1 MVNPVIGRVGVVGC
15 GQMGAGIAEVCAR
28 SGYTVVVGEVDA
40 ARLDAG
46 LARIVASLEKAVARG
61 KLGDGDRAS
70 ARARIAGTT
79 DIQDLNDC
87 DLIIEA
93 VPEVMALKRE
103 VFARLGDV
111 APAHAVLA
119 SNTSCLAIVEL
130 AMASGRPAQVLGMH
144 FMQPAPVRPLLEL
157 VTTLL
162 TAPETLETARAF
174 GESLGK
180 TVVVSQ
186 DEPGF
191 IVNRL
196 LLPGLLQAVELW
208 ERGVATRDE
217 IDTAAQL
224 GLGHPLGPL
233 ALLDLIGLDTVVMI
247 ADAIYGE
254 THDARFVA
262 PAILRRM
269 VTAGRLGRKAGIGFY
284 EYVDRSQP

>member
-1 MVNPVIGRVGVVGC
+1 LIRRVGVVGC

-28 SGYTVVVGEVDA
+28 SGYAVVVVEVGGA
-40 ARLDAG
+40 QLEAG
-46 LARIVASLEKAVARG
+46 LARIAASLEKAVARG
-61 KLGDGDRAS
+61 KLSDGERAA
-70 ARARIAGTT
+70 ARARIDGTT
-79 DIQDLNDC
+79 RLDDLGDC

-93 VPEVMALKRE
+93 VPEVMALKRD

-111 APAHAVLA
+111 APAHAVLT
-119 SNTSCLAIVEL
+119 SNTSCLAVAEL
-130 AMASGRPAQVLGMH
+130 AMAARRPQQVLGMH

-162 TAPETLETARAF
+162 TAPETLATARAF

-186 DEPGF
+186 DAPGF

-196 LLPGLLQAVELW
+196 MLPSLLQAVELW
-208 ERGVATRDE
+208 ERGIASRDE

-233 ALLDLIGLDTVVMI
+233 ALLDLIGLDTAVMI
-247 ADAIYGE
+247 ADAIYAE
-254 THDARFVA
+254 TRDARFVA

-269 VTAGRLGRKAGIGFY
+269 VTAGHLGRKAGIGFY
-284 EYVDRSQP
+284 EYTDARQP

>member
-1 MVNPVIGRVGVVGC
+1 
-15 GQMGAGIAEVCAR
+15 MGAGIAEVCAR
-28 SGYTVVVGEVDA
+28 SGYAVVVGEVDA

-46 LARIVASLEKAVARG
+46 LARIAASLEKAVARG

-119 SNTSCLAIVEL
+119 SNTSCLAIAEL
-130 AMASGRPAQVLGMH
+130 ATASRRPAQVLGTH

-284 EYVDRSQP
+284 EYVDTSQP